1 MHRKETAMTLML
13 PVLEVHAP
21 SNLET
26 YEQASSFKS
35 NLIWKQLDSISVEE
49 AISHWLPTL
58 SPKTQIS
65 YRSGIKKLIELGWL
79 NPMMNLQQF
88 ALVNHENVID
98 RIKLFQDWAENTRQ
112 ARAACYISFTGFLSR
127 RLQGM
132 IKKAVPNKEGHA
144 KTFFNVY
151 EKVKTPAMTQAQWI
165 SFFRELE
172 KINPRDCLIGK
183 VILQGG
189 KRVNEVLLLQI
200 NQIDWSLKEI
210 TFVQSKMRSHYK
222 ETVISYPDSIM
233 NQLKEYVGGRSGRV
247 FITRSGKPV
256 MINQL
261 AVTFAKAGKAAGIP
275 FKVSPHVL
283 RASAVTYLKQQ
294 GFQDSDIM
302 RVTGH
307 ATSEMVYAYDKSS
320 RADNASKK
328 VNLIF

>member
-1 MHRKETAMTLML
+1 MTLML
-13 PVLEVHAP
+13 PVLEIKTP

-35 NLIWKQLDSISVEE
+35 NLVWKQLDLISVEE
-49 AISHWLPTL
+49 SIAHWLSTL
-58 SPKTQIS
+58 SSKTQIN
-65 YRSGIKKLIELGWL
+65 YRSGIRKLIELGL
-79 NPMMNLQQF
+79 VDPLMSLQQF
-88 ALVNHENVID
+88 ALVNHEGIID
-98 RIKLFQDWAENTRQ
+98 KIKLFQDWAENTRQ

-127 RLQGM
+127 RLEGM
-132 IKKAVPNKEGHA
+132 IRKAIPNKEGHA

-165 SFFRELE
+165 SFFKELE
-172 KINPRDCLIGK
+172 KINHRDCLIGK

-189 KRVNEVLLLQI
+189 KRVNEVLSLHTEQI
-200 NQIDWSLKEI
+200 SWSLREI
-210 TFVQSKMRSHYK
+210 TFIQSKMRRTRK
-222 ETVISYPDSIM
+222 ETVITYSESIM
-233 NQLKEYVGGRSGRV
+233 NQLKEYIGERSGLV
-247 FITRSGKPV
+247 FVTKSGKPV

-261 AVTFAKAGKAAGIP
+261 AVTFAKAGRAARIS

-307 ATSEMVYAYDKSS
+307 ATSEMVHAYDKSIRS
-320 RADNASKK
+320 DNASKK
-328 VNLIF
+328 VNLIS